1 MMELDGWRREE
12 EAAAVIIRGVMI
24 LGATN
29 KKQLDEKIAYW
40 RSLTV

>member
-29 KKQLDEKIAYW
+29 NEQLEEKIACW
-40 RSLTV
+40 

>member
-1 MMELDGWRREE
+1 MELDGWLREE

-29 KKQLDEKIAYW
+29 NKMLEMKTGDWLF
-40 RSLTV
+40 LTV